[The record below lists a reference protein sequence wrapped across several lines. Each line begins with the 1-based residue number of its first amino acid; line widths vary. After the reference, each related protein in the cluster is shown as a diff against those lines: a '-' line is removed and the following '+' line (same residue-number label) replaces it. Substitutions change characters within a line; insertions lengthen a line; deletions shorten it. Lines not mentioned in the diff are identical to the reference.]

1 MNKKLKGYTQGSLR
15 ARVAGAD
22 PYQLVQMLMGGAI
35 ENISYAKG
43 AIQRDDLENKSV
55 YISKALAIIES
66 LRASLEMDVGG
77 SVAENLND
85 LYLYM
90 TERLADA
97 SISKDVS
104 VVDEV
109 SGLLKEIKS
118 AWDAIPMSDRTV
130 AVSQLEQAQASGL

>member
-1 MNKKLKGYTQGSLR
+1 
-15 ARVAGAD
+15 
-22 PYQLVQMLMGGAI
+22 MLMGGAI

-104 VVDEV
+104 VLDEV